1 MSHHD
6 SDDPNLDEK
15 TATEHDH
22 EVQVDVM
29 HEGPSTKGGSPT
41 TPITEL
47 EEEPESAASQ
57 AARQDAK
64 YSVFTMRQKW
74 AIVVL
79 VACAGLFSPLGA
91 NIYFP
96 AIPTLAKA
104 FHKTTQDIKYAN
116 LCLK

>member
-6 SDDPNLDEK
+6 SDDTNLNEK
-15 TATEHDH
+15 TTTEHDH
-22 EVQVDVM
+22 EVEVEILPADS
-29 HEGPSTKGGSPT
+29 STKGESSA
-41 TPITEL
+41 TPGTIAEL
-47 EEEPESAASQ
+47 ESAADQ
-57 AARQDAK
+57 VARQDAK

-96 AIPTLAKA
+96 AIPTLARA
-104 FHKTTQDIKYAN
+104 FHKTTQDIKYAEPMSQ
-116 LCLK
+116 